1 MEEDLKSCGDC
12 SHVYSL
18 GSSSRCRESSKT
30 TDMLGQTKVAH
41 GQVGAQA
48 QCYQG
53 QQYRCLQNIRYEAVR
68 EWGKRA

>member
-1 MEEDLKSCGDC
+1 MEEDLIELWGLQSCLF
-12 SHVYSL
+12 SL
-18 GSSSRCRESSKT
+18 GSSRRHRESSKT

-53 QQYRCLQNIRYEAVR
+53 QQYRC
-68 EWGKRA
+68 